1 MKQHLTIDGK
11 RVPMTNTMKE
21 LGRIGKEV
29 RRRARI
35 SLKARGK
42 VVTGKLYNS
51 IRYEQGVSKNEKSL
65 DLRFSFPV
73 PNTGSS

>member
-1 MKQHLTIDGK
+1 MKQHITIDGT
-11 RVPMTNTMKE
+11 RVPMTNSMKE

-42 VVTGKLYNS
+42 VVTRNQL
-51 IRYEQGVSKNEKSL
+51 
-65 DLRFSFPV
+65 
-73 PNTGSS
+73 